1 MFAWICP
8 KCGREVPP
16 SESECPDCA
25 AGEAP
30 ETAVVPPAAP
40 EAAQPTRTPPPRRRG
55 APTWLLATVFAI
67 GFLALGATAYYGYY
81 HFTGAGRTAVSA
93 PRWEA
98 PAPPAPRTSP
108 VAPFIEVTGIRL
120 TEDARQKVQVQFV
133 VVNHS
138 AADIAKLEAK
148 VVLRTRDAKTG
159 SAPVGTFSF
168 RLPSLGPYES
178 RELRTT
184 LDTQLRAYEIPDW
197 QFLTADVEITSP

>member
-25 AGEAP
+25 AGQAP
-30 ETAVVPPAAP
+30 EAVAAPPAAP
-40 EAAQPTRTPPPRRRG
+40 EPARPPRTRARRREG
-55 APTWLLATVFAI
+55 APAWLLATVFAI
-67 GFLALGATAYYGYY
+67 GFLALGAAAYYGYY
-81 HFTGAGRTAVSA
+81 RFTGAGRTAVNA
-93 PRWEA
+93 PRWETPA
-98 PAPPAPRTSP
+98 PAAPRTSP

-148 VVLRTRDAKTG
+148 VVLRTREAKTG
-159 SAPVGTFSF
+159 SPPVGTFSF

-184 LDTQLRAYEIPDW
+184 LDTHLRAYEIPDW

>member
-8 KCGREVPP
+8 TCGREVPP

-25 AGEAP
+25 AGPAP
-30 ETAVVPPAAP
+30 ETAAIPPAAP
-40 EAAQPTRTPPPRRRG
+40 EPAQPPPARARRKKG
-55 APTWLLATVFAI
+55 TPTWLLATIFAT
-67 GFLALGATAYYGYY
+67 GFLALGAAAYYGYY
-81 HFTGAGRTAVSA
+81 RFSGANRTAA
-93 PRWEA
+93 NTPQWES

-108 VAPFIEVTGIRL
+108 VARFIEITGIRL
-120 TEDARQKVQVQFV
+120 TEDSRQNVQVQFL

-148 VVLRTRDAKTG
+148 VTLRTREGK
-159 SAPVGTFSF
+159 SAGPVLGTFSF

-184 LDTQLRAYEIPDW
+184 LDTHLRAYEIPDW
-197 QFLTADVEITSP
+197 QFLAADVEITSP

>member
-25 AGEAP
+25 AGQAP
-30 ETAVVPPAAP
+30 ETTVVPPAAP
-40 EAAQPTRTPPPRRRG
+40 EPSQPRQTLAPRKQG
-55 APTWLLATVFAI
+55 APAWLLAILFAI
-67 GFLALGATAYYGYY
+67 GFLALGATAYYGY
-81 HFTGAGRTAVSA
+81 HRLTGANRPAVNA
-93 PRWEA
+93 PRGETL
-98 PAPPAPRTSP
+98 APPAPRTSP

-120 TEDARQKVQVQFV
+120 TEDSRQKVQVQFL

-138 AADIAKLEAK
+138 AADIAKLEGK
-148 VVLRTRDAKTG
+148 VVLRTREAKTA
-159 SAPVGTFSF
+159 SPPVGTFWF

-184 LDTQLRAYEIPDW
+184 LDTHLRAYEIPDW

>member
-8 KCGREVPP
+8 TCGREVPP

-25 AGEAP
+25 AGQAP
-30 ETAVVPPAAP
+30 ETAAAAPVAPEQPPAPGTVA
-40 EAAQPTRTPPPRRRG
+40 RRKKG
-55 APTWLLATVFAI
+55 LPTWLLATIFAI

-81 HFTGAGRTAVSA
+81 RFTGANRITADI
-93 PRWEA
+93 PRGES

-108 VAPFIEVTGIRL
+108 VARFIEVTGIRL
-120 TEDARQKVQVQFV
+120 TEDARQKVQVQFL

-138 AADIAKLEAK
+138 SADIANLEAK
-148 VVLRTRDAKTG
+148 VVLRSREGKAG
-159 SAPVGTFSF
+159 SPALGTFSF

-197 QFLTADVEITSP
+197 QFVAADLEITSP